1 MINVKVG
8 KLPGRLVD
16 VALEDGATVG
26 DALEQAGLD
35 SSGYEIRVGTLTKN
49 ANDRVANGDTV
60 LLVKMIKGN

>member
-16 VALEDGATVG
+16 VALGPDATVG
-26 DALEQAGLD
+26 DALEAASLD
-35 SSGYEIRVGTLTKN
+35 SSGYEIRVGTLTKSIS
-49 ANDRVANGDTV
+49 DPVSNGDTV